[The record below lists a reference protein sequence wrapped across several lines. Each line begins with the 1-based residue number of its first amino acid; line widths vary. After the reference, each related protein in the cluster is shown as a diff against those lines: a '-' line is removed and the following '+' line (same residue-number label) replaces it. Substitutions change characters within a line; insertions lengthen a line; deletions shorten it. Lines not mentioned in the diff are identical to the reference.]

1 MIITLFILGAFL
13 LLVEIYNALS
23 KRKKKSDVDVLN
35 SLIEVKSI
43 SLGTKRYLELIAKEE
58 ELESIKNKIVGE

>member
-1 MIITLFILGAFL
+1 MIIIIFILGAFL

-23 KRKKKSDVDVLN
+23 KRKKKSDVDVLS

-43 SLGTKRYLELIAKEE
+43 SLSTKRYLELIAKEE

>member
-1 MIITLFILGAFL
+1 MIITLFILGAIL

-43 SLGTKRYLELIAKEE
+43 SLSTKRYLELIAKEE

>member
-13 LLVEIYNALS
+13 LLVEIYNALR

-43 SLGTKRYLELIAKEE
+43 SLSTKRYLELIAKEE
-58 ELESIKNKIVGE
+58 ELESIKNKIVGD

>member
-1 MIITLFILGAFL
+1 MIITLFILGAIL

-43 SLGTKRYLELIAKEE
+43 SLSTKRYLELIAKEE
-58 ELESIKNKIVGE
+58 ELESIKNKIVGD

>member
-1 MIITLFILGAFL
+1 MIIILFILGAFL

-23 KRKKKSDVDVLN
+23 KRKKKSDVDVLS

-43 SLGTKRYLELIAKEE
+43 SLSTKRYLELIAKEE
-58 ELESIKNKIVGE
+58 ELESIKSKIVGE

>member
-1 MIITLFILGAFL
+1 MIIILFILGVFL
-13 LLVEIYNALS
+13 LLVEIYDALS
-23 KRKKKSDVDVLN
+23 KRKKKSDVDVLS

-43 SLGTKRYLELIAKEE
+43 SLSTKRYLELIAKEE

>member
-1 MIITLFILGAFL
+1 MIIILFILGAFL

-23 KRKKKSDVDVLN
+23 KRKKKVDVDVLS

-43 SLGTKRYLELIAKEE
+43 SLSTKRYLELIAKEE
-58 ELESIKNKIVGE
+58 ELESIKNKIVGD

>member
-1 MIITLFILGAFL
+1 MIIILFILGAFL

-23 KRKKKSDVDVLN
+23 KRKKKSDVDVLS

-43 SLGTKRYLELIAKEE
+43 SLSTKRYLELIAKEE

>member
-1 MIITLFILGAFL
+1 MIIIIFILGAFL

-23 KRKKKSDVDVLN
+23 KRKKKSDVDVLS

-43 SLGTKRYLELIAKEE
+43 SLSTKRYLELIAKEE
-58 ELESIKNKIVGE
+58 ELESIKNKIVGD

>member
-1 MIITLFILGAFL
+1 MIIILFILSAFL

-23 KRKKKSDVDVLN
+23 KRKKKSDVDVLS

-43 SLGTKRYLELIAKEE
+43 SLSTKRYLELIAKEE